1 MANNIIDLVVDKL
14 IPSEII
20 GQYVD
25 IKKQGANYVTLCPF
39 HDDTNP
45 SLSISDSKK
54 IFKCFVC
61 DKGGNVITFVSE
73 FEKITFQA
81 ALKKLA
87 DKAGIKHNIVDY
99 NKPKYDKQMQL
110 LINAQNEAKQF
121 FQYQLNT
128 IEGKAALN
136 YLTNRGIT
144 SLDLEKYSIG
154 YAPETGLAKFLLA
167 KDIDKST
174 LINASLI
181 NDRGKDFFRN
191 RIIFTIHNIY
201 NDAIGFSARAL
212 NDKTPKYI
220 NSIESRVF
228 KKNEI
233 FYNLHNAFDSINK
246 TKEVY
251 LCEGFMDVIALNK
264 AGFPNALAI
273 MGTALTLNHIP
284 FLKKYQINLVFDDD
298 KAGVDATLKAI
309 KILLE
314 NRIKTKIITFSN
326 EKDADALLH
335 KKGALFLK
343 ETLSKKVNAFDFV
356 YSHLNTLYSKN
367 DLDQIRT
374 MVKKFGEYLQYGDNF
389 ARTHYLSKMAN
400 DFKMEPSL
408 LDAEIPSR
416 LTYHPVPPPVQKQE
430 VHSSKQPI
438 NYSYVLIKSLVK
450 NPGLIKYLDF
460 DKVFF
465 FDAATM
471 HIAKYIVSKKGP
483 IEKVASLKKDW
494 EKINKQVEDSDIIE
508 SKDQLDD
515 VLNYIEMQSNKKVIK
530 QFQDRI
536 KNSKT
541 SDKKLS
547 YLKSLQKFQRKK
559 GG

>member
-154 YAPETGLAKFLLA
+154 YAPETGLANFLLA

-181 NDRGKDFFRN
+181 NDNGKDFFRN
-191 RIIFTIHNIY
+191 RIIFTIHNIH

-228 KKNEI
+228 RKNEI

-273 MGTALTLNHIP
+273 MGTALTLNHLP
-284 FLKKYQINLVFDDD
+284 FLQKYQVNLVFDDD

-314 NRIKTKIITFSN
+314 KRIKTKIITFSN

-335 KKGALFLK
+335 KKGVLFLK
-343 ETLSKKVNAFDFV
+343 ETLNKKVNAFDFV

-367 DLDQIRT
+367 DLDQIRA
-374 MVKKFGEYLQYGDNF
+374 MVKKFGEYLQYGDKF
-389 ARTHYLSKMAN
+389 ERAHYLSKMAN
-400 DFKMEPSL
+400 DFKMELSL
-408 LDAEIPSR
+408 LDAEIPSQ
-416 LTYHPVPPPVQKQE
+416 LSYHPVPPPVQKQE

-465 FDAATM
+465 FDATTM
-471 HIAKYIVSKKGP
+471 HIAKYIVSKKGS
-483 IEKVASLKKDW
+483 IEKMASLKKDW

-508 SKDQLDD
+508 SKDQLED
-515 VLNYIEMQSNKKVIK
+515 VLNYIEMQWNKKVIK
-530 QFQDRI
+530 RYQDRI

-541 SDKKLS
+541 SDEKLS
-547 YLKSLQKFQRKK
+547 YLKTLQKFQRKK